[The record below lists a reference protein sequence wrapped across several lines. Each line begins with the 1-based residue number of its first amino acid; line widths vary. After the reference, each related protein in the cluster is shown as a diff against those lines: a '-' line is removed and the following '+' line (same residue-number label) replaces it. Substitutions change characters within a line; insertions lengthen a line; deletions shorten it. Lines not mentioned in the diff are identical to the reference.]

1 MRTMKDRI
9 IIRGARVHN
18 LKNINLEIPRNKLVV
33 ITGISGSGKSSLAFD
48 TIYAE
53 GRRRYIESL
62 SAYARQFIG
71 QVQKPDVDYIDG
83 LSPAIAI
90 EQRKL
95 GRNPR
100 STVATMTEI
109 HDYLRL
115 LFARIGI
122 PHCPKCGRRIEKQ
135 TLDQI
140 VDQILS
146 LDENKKVIILAPII
160 RGRKGEYKNLLRDLK
175 KKGFYKVIID
185 DIEYDLSES
194 TDIKL
199 DKFRKH
205 NIDVIIDRI
214 GMSQEKRSR
223 IADSVQI
230 GLRLANGIIKVRLEN
245 DKEIIYSEQL
255 ACPICGIS
263 IPELEPRIFSFNS
276 PYGACP
282 KCSGLGYILEV
293 DPDLAIPDKNKSL
306 KEGAIKLWGKP
317 REDSWTYI
325 WLESF
330 AKHFG
335 FTMDTPIKDIPKK
348 ALECLLY
355 GSKKEKIKIK
365 IENADEQ
372 LHYEHARPF
381 EGIVNIIKRRYIQT
395 ESEEMREFYSKF
407 MRRIICPECNG
418 KRLRPESLAV
428 TINNKN
434 IADITEMNV
443 TEALNFF
450 QNLKLTKRERIIA
463 GKVINEIIKRLKFLI
478 DVGLDYITLDRPA
491 STLSAGEAQRIQLA
505 TQIGSGLTGVLYIL
519 DEPTIGLHPRDIN
532 RLLNILKKLRD
543 MGNTVIVVE
552 HDEIT
557 IRSADYIIDLGPG
570 AGKKGGYVVCAG
582 TLDDLL
588 KCKDSYTGKF
598 LRGELKIDPPKKRRK
613 GNGKFI
619 TIIGAK
625 EHNLKNINVKIPLG
639 RFVCITGVSGA
650 GKSTLI
656 VDILYNALAK
666 ELFKSKITPGKHE
679 RIEGIENIDKVV
691 LIDQSP
697 IGRTPRSNPA
707 TYTGVF
713 DYIREF
719 FSKLPESR
727 IRGYKPGRF
736 SFNVR
741 GGRCEACRGYG
752 YIKIEMQFLPDVYV
766 PCDVC
771 KGKRYNRE
779 TLEIKYKNKN
789 IADVLDMSVD
799 EAMEFFKNI
808 PTIRNKLKTLH
819 DVGLGYIKLGQ
830 PATTLSGGEAQRIK
844 LARELS
850 KKTTGKTLYILD
862 EPTTGL
868 HAYDIKMLLN
878 VLNRL
883 VDLGNTVIVIEHN
896 LEVIKSADWIIDLG
910 PEGGDKGGE
919 VVVEGTPEEVAFN
932 EKSYTAKYLRMELFG
947 EKAPEMVRL
956 LAK

>member
-1 MRTMKDRI
+1 MKDKI
-9 IIRGARVHN
+9 VIRGARVHN
-18 LKNINLEIPRNKLVV
+18 LKNINLEIPRNKLIV
-33 ITGISGSGKSSLAFD
+33 ITGVSGSGKSSLAFD

-71 QVQKPDVDYIDG
+71 RMQKPDVDYIDG
-83 LSPAIAI
+83 LSPSIAI

-100 STVATMTEI
+100 SIVATMTEI

-115 LFARIGI
+115 LYARIGI
-122 PHCPKCGRRIEKQ
+122 PHCPKCGRVIKKQ

-140 VDQILS
+140 VDQVLS
-146 LDENKKVIILAPII
+146 LGRGRKVIILAPII

-175 KKGFYKVIID
+175 KKGFFRVIID
-185 DIEYDLSES
+185 GVEFDLGE
-194 TDIKL
+194 TLDIKL
-199 DKFRKH
+199 EKFKKH
-205 NIDVIIDRI
+205 NIDVVLDRI
-214 GMSQEKRSR
+214 KISPSKRNR
-223 IADSVQI
+223 LADSIQM
-230 GLRLANGIIKVRLEN
+230 GLNLADGLIKVKLE
-245 DKEIIYSEQL
+245 DGKEIMYSEKL
-255 ACPICGIS
+255 ACPSCGIS
-263 IPELEPRIFSFNS
+263 IPELEPRMFSFNS

-282 KCSGLGYILEV
+282 KCSGLGFILEV
-293 DPDLAIPDKNKSL
+293 DPELVIPDKNKSL
-306 KEGAIKLWGKP
+306 REGAIKLWGRP
-317 REDSWTYI
+317 REGSWTYV

-330 AKHFG
+330 AKYFG
-335 FTMDTPIKDIPKK
+335 YTMDTPLKDFSKE

-355 GSKKEKIKIK
+355 GSKGKKIRIRV
-365 IENADEQ
+365 ENQEAHF
-372 LHYEHARPF
+372 HYESEQSF
-381 EGIVNIIKRRYIQT
+381 EGLINIIKRRYMQT
-395 ESEEMREFYSKF
+395 ESEGMREFYTSF
-407 MRRIICPECNG
+407 MREITCPECKG
-418 KRLRPESLAV
+418 KRLKPESLAV
-428 TINNKN
+428 TVGGKN
-434 IADITEMNV
+434 IAEVTEMSV
-443 TEALNFF
+443 IEALNFF
-450 QNLKLTKRERIIA
+450 KTLRLSERE
-463 GKVINEIIKRLKFLI
+463 KVIAEKVVNEIVKRLKFLM

-543 MGNTVIVVE
+543 MGNTIIVVE
-552 HDEIT
+552 HDEMT
-557 IRSADYIIDLGPG
+557 IRSADYIIDLGPK
-570 AGKKGGYVVCAG
+570 AGKDGGYVVFAG
-582 TLDDLL
+582 DVEGILN
-588 KCKDSYTGKF
+588 CKESYTGKF
-598 LRGELKIDPPKKRRK
+598 LRGELQLEIPKERRK

-619 TIIGAK
+619 KIIGAR
-625 EHNLKNINVKIPLG
+625 EHNLKNIDVKIPLG
-639 RFVCITGVSGA
+639 KLVCITGVSGA

-666 ELFKSKITPGKHE
+666 KIYKSKTEPGDHD

-713 DYIREF
+713 DHIRYF
-719 FSKLPESR
+719 FSKLPDSR

-779 TLEIKYKNKN
+779 TLEIKYKGKN

-799 EAMEFFKNI
+799 EALEFFKNI
-808 PTIRNKLKTLH
+808 PEIRRKLQTLH

-844 LARELS
+844 LAKELS
-850 KKTTGKTLYILD
+850 KKSTGRTIYILD

-868 HAYDIKMLLN
+868 HAYDVKMLLN

-883 VDLGNTVIVIEHN
+883 VDLGNTVIIIEHN

-910 PEGGDKGGE
+910 PEGGDLGGE
-919 VVVEGTPEEVAFN
+919 IVAEGTPEEVALN
-932 EKSYTAKYLRMELFG
+932 EKSYTARYIRRVLFG
-947 EKAPEMVRL
+947 KEDLELVKSFV
-956 LAK
+956 K